1 MDRQRATVIGAT
13 SFGKGSVNTLRQ
25 LEDGSG
31 VYFTIAHWYTPNGTL
46 IEGKGITPEVVVETP
61 PTETEDAQLAKA
73 LEVLQQRMAQGPR

>member
-1 MDRQRATVIGAT
+1 
-13 SFGKGSVNTLRQ
+13 